1 MGNMLKDRIAVITGA
16 GNGIGRAH
24 ALAMARHGAKVV
36 VNDIGTSYDGIGSS
50 EAPADKVVEEII
62 KTGGEA
68 VTNYDTVTTEEG
80 AAAIIDTAIEH
91 FGRIDILVNNAGI
104 VRDPRD
110 IDEVPFEDWDLVLKT
125 HLYGMFFT
133 CRRACSYMK
142 KQQYGRIVNTASHTG
157 LGWRGFAD
165 YSAAKEGI
173 IGLTRTVARDMAEF
187 GTTVNTIR
195 PIAAWRGTKEDIPIV
210 AVNRPEDVASLVVY
224 LVSEPAGNINGQIFE
239 VWKGHVGIFVEPPKV
254 RDIVRKEEGWTS
266 EELAEIIPRTL
277 TKDLTATEF
286 PETIIWDS

>member
-1 MGNMLKDRIAVITGA
+1 MGSMLKDRIAVITGA

-24 ALAMARHGAKVV
+24 ALAMVHQGAKVV
-36 VNDIGTSYDGIGSS
+36 VNDIGTSPDGIGFSRT
-50 EAPADKVVEEII
+50 PADKVVEEII
-62 KTGGEA
+62 SAGGEA
-68 VTNYDTVTTEEG
+68 VANYDTVTTEEG

-91 FGRIDILVNNAGI
+91 FGRIDILVNNAGV

-133 CRRACSYMK
+133 SRRACSYMK

-165 YSAAKEGI
+165 YSSAKEGI
-173 IGLTRTVARDMAEF
+173 IGLTRTVARDMAEY
-187 GTTVNTIR
+187 GTTVNAIR
-195 PIAAWRGTKEDIPIV
+195 PIAAWRGTKEDIPQV

-224 LVSEPAGNINGQIFE
+224 LVSERAGNINGQIFE
-239 VWKGHVGIFVEPPKV
+239 VWKGHVGIFVEPPTV
-254 RDIVRKEEGWTS
+254 QDIVRDEKGWTS
-266 EELAEIIPRTL
+266 EELAQIIPRTL
-277 TKDLTATEF
+277 AKDLIATDF
-286 PETIIWDS
+286 PETIIWD

>member
-1 MGNMLKDRIAVITGA
+1 MGSMLKDRIAVITGA

-24 ALAMARHGAKVV
+24 ALAMARQGAKVV
-36 VNDIGTSYDGIGSS
+36 VNDIGTSPDGIGSS
-50 EAPADKVVEEII
+50 RAPADKVVEEII
-62 KTGGEA
+62 NAGGVA
-68 VTNYDTVTTEEG
+68 VANYDTVTTEEG
-80 AAAIIDTAIEH
+80 AAAIIDTAIDH
-91 FGRIDILVNNAGI
+91 FGRIDILVNNAGV

-110 IDEVPFEDWDLVLKT
+110 IDEIPFEDWDLVLKT

-133 CRRACSYMK
+133 SRRACSYMK

-173 IGLTRTVARDMAEF
+173 IGLTRTVARDMAEY
-187 GTTVNTIR
+187 GTTVNAIR
-195 PIAAWRGTKEDIPIV
+195 PIAAWRGTKENIPQV

-239 VWKGHVGIFVEPPKV
+239 VWKGHVGIFIEPPSV
-254 RDIVRKEEGWTS
+254 QDIVRNEKGWTC
-266 EELAEIIPRTL
+266 EELAQIIPRTL
-277 TKDLTATEF
+277 AKDLTATDF
-286 PETIIWDS
+286 PETIVWD

>member
-1 MGNMLKDRIAVITGA
+1 MRNMLKDRIAVITGA

-24 ALAMARHGAKVV
+24 ALAMARQGAKVV
-36 VNDIGTSYDGIGSS
+36 VNDIGTSPDGIGSS
-50 EAPADKVVEEII
+50 RTPADKVVEEII
-62 KTGGEA
+62 KAGGAA
-68 VTNYDTVTTEEG
+68 VANHDTVTTEEG
-80 AAAIIDTAIEH
+80 AASIIDTAIEH
-91 FGRIDILVNNAGI
+91 FGRIDILVNNAGV

-133 CRRACSYMK
+133 SRRACSYMK

-173 IGLTRTVARDMAEF
+173 IGLTRTAARDMAEY
-187 GTTVNTIR
+187 GTTVNAIR
-195 PIAAWRGTKEDIPIV
+195 PIAAWRGTKENIPQV

-239 VWKGHVGIFVEPPKV
+239 VWKGHVGIFIEPPTLK
-254 RDIVRKEEGWTS
+254 DIVRNEKGWTS

-277 TKDLTATEF
+277 AKDLTATYF
-286 PETIIWDS
+286 PETIIWD